1 MLLSKFEDTCRDVIK
16 CFHILKGDMENVTN
30 QRLQLHLV
38 LLSKFLVDF
47 IELALMV
54 RQRFIII

>member
-30 QRLQLHLV
+30 QRLRLHLV
-38 LLSKFLVDF
+38 LLSKFLVDL

-54 RQRFIII
+54 RQ